1 MTTRFAVMDTFHI
14 HHWSA
19 WSPAFYQ
26 SPTWHRRR
34 KCRECGNEQ
43 VIGGSVPPM
52 VPFATTAAAVAAAG
66 VPAGEAA

>member
-19 WSPAFYQ
+19 WSPAFYR
-26 SPTWHRRR
+26 SPTWRRR
-34 KCRECGNEQ
+34 RECRKCGNEQ

-52 VPFATTAAAVAAAG
+52 VPFATTAAAVAAG